1 MAAPKYSISPVSSS
15 DLPTLASFTHT
26 SKLALSIN
34 RLIFKQW
41 PNEALQRTLYTNAVN
56 SAYEDPSMEC
66 FKAVE
71 EESNEIIGY
80 FVIARKQ
87 PVSSK
92 GESAADA
99 NDQNASGGQ
108 DIPDGLNPGLL
119 TEVNN
124 ATAQIA
130 KDTDGIERFGKSFL
144 TYLFIYSN

>member
-1 MAAPKYSISPVSSS
+1 
-15 DLPTLASFTHT
+15 
-26 SKLALSIN
+26 
-34 RLIFKQW
+34 
-41 PNEALQRTLYTNAVN
+41 
-56 SAYEDPSMEC
+56 MEC